1 MQCNRLKV
9 LQMIPQLC
17 FYVSGF
23 TLHRLGCVTLLEH
36 VTFIYVTKNINSRH
50 FQFSLKKDFSSKPQ
64 NKISFVV
71 IKQEK

>member
-17 FYVSGF
+17 FCVSGF
-23 TLHRLGCVTLLEH
+23 TLYRLGCVTLLEY
-36 VTFIYVTKNINSRH
+36 VTFIYVTKKHQIKT
-50 FQFSLKKDFSSKPQ
+50 FSLKKDFSSKPQ